1 MKWRCWWTM
10 GVEVVLSRFR
20 VVSVGGSSVGGLTR
34 RVCTCKWI
42 PLPVERGGTGTRGPL
57 QRTHR
62 QHRQHCRPLLKIEDG
77 GLVISAMNGSHPFD
91 MTRQIIA
98 KQLVVITSPMA
109 LPTTK
114 RLLG

>member
-1 MKWRCWWTM
+1 
-10 GVEVVLSRFR
+10 
-20 VVSVGGSSVGGLTR
+20 
-34 RVCTCKWI
+34 
-42 PLPVERGGTGTRGPL
+42 
-57 QRTHR
+57 
-62 QHRQHCRPLLKIEDG
+62 LKIEDG

-98 KQLVVITSPMA
+98 KQLVVITSPMG